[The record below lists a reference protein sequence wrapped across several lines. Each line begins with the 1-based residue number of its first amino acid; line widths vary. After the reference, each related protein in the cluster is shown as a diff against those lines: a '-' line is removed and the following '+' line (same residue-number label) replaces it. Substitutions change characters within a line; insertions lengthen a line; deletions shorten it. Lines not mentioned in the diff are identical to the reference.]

1 MNINKIKYF
10 LPPILLDF
18 LRLIKKQSKIKTLI
32 DDPKKQSLDLYYDPQ
47 MAKILDT
54 WGERNAWI
62 EIQHIFHENI
72 ATTNYFY
79 HLTKHII
86 LYH

>member
-32 DDPKKQSLDLYYDPQ
+32 DDPKK
-47 MAKILDT
+47 K
-54 WGERNAWI
+54 
-62 EIQHIFHENI
+62 
-72 ATTNYFY
+72 
-79 HLTKHII
+79 
-86 LYH
+86 